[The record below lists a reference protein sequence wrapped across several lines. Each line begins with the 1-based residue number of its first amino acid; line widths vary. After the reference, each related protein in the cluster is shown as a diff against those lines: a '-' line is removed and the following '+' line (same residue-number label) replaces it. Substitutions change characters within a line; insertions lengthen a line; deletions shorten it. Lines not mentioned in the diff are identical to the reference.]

1 MKTILKCLILL
12 AAISVLSACSCGCT
26 PNPDREDEASASQ
39 MSRTELILCDMD

>member
-26 PNPDREDEASASQ
+26 PDPDREDEANASQ

>member
-12 AAISVLSACSCGCT
+12 AAISVLSACGCGCT
-26 PNPDREDEASASQ
+26 PDPDREDEANTSH